1 MSGPGGRCLPSLGTE
16 DSGRVWPRWRY
27 TQTLDMFE
35 TLCRTRGYCL
45 VGFDSSMTIKKRA
58 KIVDRFNDV
67 SPPEFIFMLSSKAG
81 GCGLNLIG
89 ANRLVMLDPDWNP
102 ANDDQPMARVWRD
115 GQKPCFV
122 YRLLAAGTI
131 EEKTFQRQTHKKAL
145 SSCVVDNEE
154 DVQRLFNVAELK
166 ELFRREDT
174 VCDTHDRLKCSRCVN
189 GVQFRPPPDGATC
202 NGDLSQWHHAAT
214 RSPSMTACEGDSQ
227 LCSLAS

>member
-1 MSGPGGRCLPSLGTE
+1 MPYYYRPWPASG
-16 DSGRVWPRWRY
+16 
-27 TQTLDMFE
+27 E
-35 TLCRTRGYCL
+35 T
-45 VGFDSSMTIKKRA
+45 
-58 KIVDRFNDV
+58 DR
-67 SPPEFIFMLSSKAG
+67 K
-81 GCGLNLIG
+81 
-89 ANRLVMLDPDWNP
+89 
-102 ANDDQPMARVWRD
+102 
-115 GQKPCFV
+115 KPCFV

-145 SSCVVDNEE
+145 SSCVDDNE

-214 RSPSMTACEGDSQ
+214 RSPGMTACEACGSPQKSPPAGEADAAAAAQ
-227 LCSLAS
+227 TRPYQAIWPLMAE